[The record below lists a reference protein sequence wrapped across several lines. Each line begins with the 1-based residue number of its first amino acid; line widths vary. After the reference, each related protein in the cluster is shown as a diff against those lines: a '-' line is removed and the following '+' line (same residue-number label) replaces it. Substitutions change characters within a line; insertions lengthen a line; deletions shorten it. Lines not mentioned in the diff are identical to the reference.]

1 MSNGLYLMLV
11 ISLIVL
17 AFAAVQTSKLR
28 RASVYLGAFS
38 LICSFAYLSYNAP
51 DVAIAEAVIGCTL
64 ATILLLIALKKYHV
78 ITIYYIENDD
88 DAALPRPDD
97 TAPWTPEKERRDLTA
112 SLETFLLSRGFEP
125 QTISTHLDDKELCE
139 QENYNLLIV
148 HEKQDISIY
157 SSGIRYIAPEIE
169 EYLADHKPPH
179 LNVSFYCAV
188 EQPKEGEMRDEE

>member
-17 AFAAVQTSKLR
+17 AFAAVQTAKLR

-78 ITIYYIENDD
+78 ITIYYIENEDD
-88 DAALPRPDD
+88 EESPNAGS
-97 TAPWTPEKERRDLTA
+97 TWSPEKERRDLTA
-112 SLETFLLSRGFEP
+112 SLETFLSSRGFEP

-169 EYLADHKPPH
+169 EYIADHKPPH
-179 LNVSFYCAV
+179 LNVSFYCAL
-188 EQPKEGEMRDEE
+188 EQPREGEMHDEE

>member
-28 RASVYLGAFS
+28 RAAVYLGAFS

-78 ITIYYIENDD
+78 ITIYYIENEAEIEPQS
-88 DAALPRPDD
+88 DAS
-97 TAPWTPEKERRDLTA
+97 TWSPEKERRDLTA
-112 SLETFLLSRGFEP
+112 SLETFLLNRGFEP

-169 EYLADHKPPH
+169 EYIADHKPPH
-179 LNVSFYCAV
+179 LNVSFYCAL
-188 EQPKEGEMRDEE
+188 EQPQKGEMHDEE